1 MQGVFCDGRFGSNY
15 YNYFTYFLAS
25 LVFFFVL
32 YIYGLSIM
40 TDVICIVY
48 IHYLS
53 VLILD
58 FMNDTRATDPSSQT
72 IHFHHVLHSNG
83 PALQPLVLVP
93 R

>member
-1 MQGVFCDGRFGSNY
+1 MGVLDPSI
-15 YNYFTYFLAS
+15 TTTLLYFLAFRV
-25 LVFFFVL
+25 LFVH

-40 TDVICIVY
+40 TNVICIVY
-48 IHYLS
+48 IHYLY
-53 VLILD
+53 VLILA